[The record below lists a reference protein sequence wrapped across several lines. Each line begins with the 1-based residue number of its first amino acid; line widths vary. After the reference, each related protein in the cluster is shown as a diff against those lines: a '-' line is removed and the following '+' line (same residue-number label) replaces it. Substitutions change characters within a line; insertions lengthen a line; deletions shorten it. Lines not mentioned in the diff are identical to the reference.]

1 VKTSSSWAFAAVLS
15 VTAPDPPPVT
25 LHAEQEPPVPSVNV
39 TPPPVASWLMSTTYC
54 PHFTSPVAVNV
65 VVDECVVVS
74 TPPAHAELA
83 ATNVVVPL
91 AL

>member
-1 VKTSSSWAFAAVLS
+1 
-15 VTAPDPPPVT
+15 
-25 LHAEQEPPVPSVNV
+25 
-39 TPPPVASWLMSTTYC
+39 MSTTYC

-65 VVDECVVVS
+65 VVVECVVVS

-83 ATNVVVPL
+83 AANVVVPL